1 MVLAV
6 LASCLK
12 LRHATTV
19 GVAPPPL
26 AANDFS
32 LVCFFFVCFLLAC
45 RGWWKALP
53 HDVEFCFLTFPHST
67 AQLGTKK
74 EKKTVVV
81 VVGSLL
87 ACQVGLLVAIVC
99 LQAPIPLTPGFVVVG
114 HIVFFMNNHQHSTEQ
129 MGRDFVGWCS
139 FSFPFLVFFV
149 HAMRLGHAFAVIGFV
164 PTTCNKTARKKSK
177 PRFGSSAAEMHQT
190 CSLYS

>member
-1 MVLAV
+1 MQQQWAWHLHH
-6 LASCLK
+6 LQQ
-12 LRHATTV
+12 TTFRWFV
-19 GVAPPPL
+19 
-26 AANDFS
+26 FS
-32 LVCFFFVCFLLAC
+32 LFVFCLLVVV
-45 RGWWKALP
+45 GGK
-53 HDVEFCFLTFPHST
+53 HFPMTWSFAFSLSHT
-67 AQLGTKK
+67 AQHNWARKK
-74 EKKTVVV
+74 KKKTVVV

-164 PTTCNKTARKKSK
+164 PTTCNKTVRKKSK